1 MPRLSLELPP
11 GVSPERLV
19 EVLNDRL
26 RRIERAIS
34 GPIVLS
40 ADMDAAGYR
49 IRNLGDPRH
58 FLDALSQ
65 AAADRRY
72 ERRGAVES
80 TTVEAGGAVAAATQA
95 QALILSVPGT
105 LSIRSDAAP
114 LVSLPEAKTPTGVVA
129 LVKQAPAGADL
140 TCELA
145 VAGSEWA
152 SVTIPDGET
161 EARLG
166 GSGLRQIGADQ
177 LIVLDI
183 TSVGTTFPGADLTV
197 MIRF

>member
-19 EVLNDRL
+19 ELLNDRL
-26 RRIERAIS
+26 RRIERAIA

-40 ADMDAAGYR
+40 ADLDAAGHR

-72 ERRGAVES
+72 ERKGAVES
-80 TTVEAGGAVAAATQA
+80 VTETAGDTVASAAPA
-95 QALILSVPGT
+95 QALILAVPGT

-114 LVSLPEAKTPTGVVA
+114 LVSLPAAKTPAGVVA
-129 LVKQAPAGADL
+129 LLKQAPAGADL
-140 TCELA
+140 TCELSVGGA
-145 VAGSEWA
+145 QWA
-152 SVTIPDGET
+152 SLTIPDGET
-161 EARLG
+161 EARVG
-166 GSGLRQIGADQ
+166 SSGLGRIEADQ

-183 TSVGTTFPGADLTV
+183 TAVGTTFPGADLTV

>member
-152 SVTIPDGET
+152 RGTIPDGAT

-166 GSGLRQIGADQ
+166 ARGPRPVSRDLRIMPAFSSVSGFVPA
-177 LIVLDI
+177 
-183 TSVGTTFPGADLTV
+183 SPSAGTTGA
-197 MIRF
+197 

>member
-11 GVSPERLV
+11 GISPERLV
-19 EVLNDRL
+19 ELLNDRL

-80 TTVEAGGAVAAATQA
+80 TTVEAGDTVAAGAQA

-129 LVKQAPAGADL
+129 LVKQAPTGADL
-140 TCELA
+140 TCELS

-166 GSGLRQIGADQ
+166 ASGLRQIGADQ

-183 TSVGTTFPGADLTV
+183 TAVGTTFPGADLTV